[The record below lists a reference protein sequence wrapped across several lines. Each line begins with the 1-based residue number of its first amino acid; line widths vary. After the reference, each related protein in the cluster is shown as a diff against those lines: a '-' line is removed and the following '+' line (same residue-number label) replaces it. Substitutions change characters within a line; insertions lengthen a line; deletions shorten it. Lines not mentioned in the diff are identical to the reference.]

1 MIQFT
6 LGCILISLTLFFGGK
21 DILANKDKVENRQRS
36 LTQEEQRVERA
47 STLKQRYVFAENNA
61 VIFNDKIKETL
72 INQLNLD
79 ESKYDFK
86 FQQPE
91 GKIGKVLASYDYTI
105 EGFDSFSNV
114 FSLLSDIEKINGLTV
129 KDACFN
135 CEIENDELKKSTD
148 DIGFK
153 VEGDIYVYSKE
164 K

>member
-72 INQLNLD
+72 INQ
-79 ESKYDFK
+79 
-86 FQQPE
+86 
-91 GKIGKVLASYDYTI
+91 
-105 EGFDSFSNV
+105 
-114 FSLLSDIEKINGLTV
+114 
-129 KDACFN
+129 
-135 CEIENDELKKSTD
+135 
-148 DIGFK
+148 
-153 VEGDIYVYSKE
+153 
-164 K
+164 